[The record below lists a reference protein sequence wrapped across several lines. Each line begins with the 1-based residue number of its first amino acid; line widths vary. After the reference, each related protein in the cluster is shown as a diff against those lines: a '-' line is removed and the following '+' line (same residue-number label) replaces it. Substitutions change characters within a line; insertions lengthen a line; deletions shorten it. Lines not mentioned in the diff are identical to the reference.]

1 MPVLNVALVGSEDLA
16 RRLGKKGDTRD
27 IESYVHKE
35 TRGDEIR
42 VLSLLRPLKF
52 PESIRPMLSVLDV
65 SKAGLLEIR
74 ELSASVGEAMVALGC
89 AGIPG
94 VAPSSR
100 PTRGVGSTPPR
111 LG

>member
-35 TRGDEIR
+35 SRGDEVRI
-42 VLSLLRPLKF
+42 LSLLRPLKF

-65 SKAGLLEIR
+65 CKVGLLEIP
-74 ELSASVGEAMVALGC
+74 ELSASLGD
-89 AGIPG
+89 A
-94 VAPSSR
+94 
-100 PTRGVGSTPPR
+100 TRLDVPYCHQPYSFDVEMLVDR
-111 LG
+111 

>member
-35 TRGDEIR
+35 SRGDEVRI
-42 VLSLLRPLKF
+42 LSLLRPLKF

-65 SKAGLLEIR
+65 CKAGSVSYTHLTLPTILL
-74 ELSASVGEAMVALGC
+74 V
-89 AGIPG
+89 
-94 VAPSSR
+94 
-100 PTRGVGSTPPR
+100 
-111 LG
+111 

>member
-27 IESYVHKE
+27 IESYVYKE
-35 TRGDEIR
+35 SRGDEVR

-65 SKAGLLEIR
+65 AKAGLLEIR
-74 ELSASVGEAMVALGC
+74 ELSATVGEAMVALGC
-89 AGIPG
+89 SGI
-94 VAPSSR
+94 SR
-100 PTRGVGSTPPR
+100 GSAII
-111 LG
+111 